1 MYSWKNI
8 RTACA
13 ILLLVP
19 IVHVT
24 YLMSGEVLASLD
36 ASPEVWTPELDA
48 YIKLDRA
55 TELPKDPIV
64 VVGGRRVKLW
74 SGLDDL
80 LAPRAVLVRG
90 LGDATVTDIT
100 HHYERLIGYYQ
111 PHSLVLLPSNSEFHI
126 RDNKSAEEL
135 VAAIRKLTKLDAAHG
150 ITRQIYVFSPLKT
163 PLHPRDDNKIDR
175 TTQLLNTW
183 ADTEDRVTI
192 IDANPLLSSKNG
204 SARAGFFRNDGVNLN
219 DEGYLRLSFLLR
231 QQVAVDNPATRDV
244 NNNR

>member
-1 MYSWKNI
+1 
-8 RTACA
+8 
-13 ILLLVP
+13 
-19 IVHVT
+19 
-24 YLMSGEVLASLD
+24 MS
-36 ASPEVWTPELDA
+36 
-48 YIKLDRA
+48 
-55 TELPKDPIV
+55 ELPKDPII
-64 VVGGRRVKLW
+64 VVGGRRVRLW

-111 PHSLVLLPSNSEFHI
+111 PHALVLLPSNSEFHI

-135 VAAIRKLTKLDAAHG
+135 VRAIRELTELDAAHG
-150 ITRQIYVFSPLKT
+150 VTRHIYVFSPLKT

-175 TTQLLNTW
+175 TTQLLKTW
-183 ADTEDRVTI
+183 ADTDDRVTI
-192 IDANPLLSSKNG
+192 IDANTLLSSKNG
-204 SARAGFFRNDGVNLN
+204 SARADFFRNDGVNLN

-231 QQVAVDNPATRDV
+231 EQVAADNPAARDF